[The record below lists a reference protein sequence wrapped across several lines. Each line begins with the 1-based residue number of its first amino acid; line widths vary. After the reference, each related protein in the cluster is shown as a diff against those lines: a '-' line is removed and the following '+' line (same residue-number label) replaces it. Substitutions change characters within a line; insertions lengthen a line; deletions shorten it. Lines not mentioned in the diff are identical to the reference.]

1 MPIEGFHPHVIE
13 ETEARLNTHEAV
25 CAHRYDQ
32 IMEKF
37 ETGEKR
43 MQKLEYILYAA
54 IAATL
59 FGNGSLLELLKRLII
74 GE

>member
-54 IAATL
+54 IVAIL
-59 FGNGSLLELLKRLII
+59 FGPGSFLELIKRIML
-74 GE
+74 G

>member
-1 MPIEGFHPHVIE
+1 MSTEAFHPHVIQ

-37 ETGEKR
+37 GTGEKR
-43 MQKLEYILYAA
+43 MQKMEYILYAVIVA
-54 IAATL
+54 I
-59 FGNGSLLELLKRLII
+59 LLGPGAFLDLIKHI
-74 GE
+74 LAN

>member
-1 MPIEGFHPHVIE
+1 MSIDTFHPHVIE

-37 ETGEKR
+37 STGEKR
-43 MQKLEYILYAA
+43 MQKMEYILYAVIVA
-54 IAATL
+54 I
-59 FGNGSLLELLKRLII
+59 LLGPGAFFDLIKHI
-74 GE
+74 LAG